1 LLPEKLC
8 GAQKAEGKQGD
19 QAALCARAMRTVKL
33 CSLDARN
40 EGQSDHSHDSC
51 DPARSGLI
59 GFNMLFIEK
68 LVQ

>member
-1 LLPEKLC
+1 
-8 GAQKAEGKQGD
+8 
-19 QAALCARAMRTVKL
+19 MRTVKL
-33 CSLDARN
+33 SSLDARN

-59 GFNMLFIEK
+59 GVNMLFIEK